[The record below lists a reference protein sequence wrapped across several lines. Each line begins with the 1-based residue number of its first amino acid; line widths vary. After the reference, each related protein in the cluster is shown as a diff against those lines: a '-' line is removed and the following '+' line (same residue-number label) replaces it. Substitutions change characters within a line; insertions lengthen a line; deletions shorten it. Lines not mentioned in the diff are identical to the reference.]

1 MSSLSSAILFL
12 VDRDLIRLNYIDLH
26 DFLVLNIL
34 MLVAVYG
41 GNLLDNLHTA
51 L

>member
-1 MSSLSSAILFL
+1 MPIL
-12 VDRDLIRLNYIDLH
+12 VDRDLIRFKCNDLH

-41 GNLLDNLHTA
+41 GNLLHNLHKA
-51 L
+51 

>member
-1 MSSLSSAILFL
+1 MLIL
-12 VDRDLIRLNYIDLH
+12 VDRDLIRLSYIDLH

-41 GNLLDNLHTA
+41 SNLLHNLHKA
-51 L
+51 S